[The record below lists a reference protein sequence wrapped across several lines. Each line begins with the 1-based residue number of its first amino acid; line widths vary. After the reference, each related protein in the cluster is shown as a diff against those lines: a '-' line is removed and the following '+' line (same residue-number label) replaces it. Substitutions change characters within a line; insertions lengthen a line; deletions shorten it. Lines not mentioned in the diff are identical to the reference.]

1 MVVVVE
7 AWFIPLAQLGLVALV
22 VVVMAYREMLLL
34 IQERMALVAV
44 VEEVPGQVTGQE
56 IRLALAV
63 PVS

>member
-7 AWFIPLAQLGLVALV
+7 AWFMPLAQLGLVALV
-22 VVVMAYREMLLL
+22 VVVMAYREVLVL

-44 VEEVPGQVTGQE
+44 VEEVVQTLQD
-56 IRLALAV
+56 IRLALVV